1 MITQKIPAEIIAEVE
16 QDVAGLSFGTV
27 TLQIVIHDNIPRF
40 KIIREKSIIPDKAA
54 SGSIPGDRGGNRE

>member
-16 QDVAGLSFGTV
+16 QDVVGLSFGTV

-40 KIIREKSIIPDKAA
+40 KIIREKSIIPGKES
-54 SGSIPGDRGGNRE
+54 SGSTPGVYS